1 MSGMARVLRSIVAAA
16 ASFAC
21 VAVGRADLPG
31 TVELAASGGRHVWW
45 VVANDVAEPAPV
57 DAAAD
62 AGAARE
68 PAWLL
73 MHHAVEEPAPT
84 ERLVLRLPQKPE
96 AIAADGDELVVVLPP
111 AGAREHVVLSLRAR
125 RNAAVGHWYTEP
137 RSGPEYL
144 APLEGSGSV
153 ASLAMV
159 DGAIY
164 ALLRPREAER
174 PRSATALRVLPAE
187 GTGPRVWR
195 DLPLPPLSRAGEI
208 LLARGGS
215 ELLAFGASSDEPALF
230 ALDGD
235 GWRREPLSRADAES
249 LAQERARARGVRP
262 EPDADSREPIGLIEV
277 GGRLALVERVRAGDE
292 SPRIET
298 ALRRQGRLIPWASF
312 GEPAAPWTLGGFGDS
327 AILLTLDERRR
338 ASAAELSPADA
349 EPAAPVALSPPG
361 FAAHAWVHLPIIGA
375 LSIALVLAAVVLG
388 SDAFLAARAPKG
400 EGGEGGEE
408 PAAVAA
414 PRVRPTGAPLGQRSL
429 AMAIDILPGVL
440 VAWFVYGGNPLL
452 LVQFPSFVAD
462 LPAAEGAMVA
472 LGIGWLFATVG
483 DLFFGRSLGKRVLG
497 LAIVDVRPGAPGD
510 LGFRAATRSQRLVRA
525 LASLVVL
532 ASPLVML
539 LAYLHP
545 SGDGPAEMLSG
556 SAVVDAGALEPAA
569 ARSDG
574 SGSPDGGPG

>member
-1 MSGMARVLRSIVAAA
+1 MTRPARPLRSIVAVAL
-16 ASFAC
+16 AC
-21 VAVGRADLPG
+21 MCAAVGRADLPG
-31 TVELAASGGRHVWW
+31 TIELAASGGRHVWW

-62 AGAARE
+62 AARE

-84 ERLVLRLPQKPE
+84 ERLVMRLPQKPE
-96 AIAADGDELVVVLPP
+96 AIAAEGDELVVVLPP

-125 RNAAVGHWYTEP
+125 RNAAVGHWYSEP

-153 ASLAMV
+153 AGLAMV

-174 PRSATALRVLPAE
+174 PRSATVFRVLPAE

-195 DLPLPPLSRAGEI
+195 DLPLPPLSRAADI
-208 LLARGGS
+208 LLARSGS
-215 ELLAFGASSDEPALF
+215 ELVAFGEASDAPALF
-230 ALDGD
+230 VLEGD
-235 GWRREPLSRADAES
+235 AWRREALARADAES
-249 LAQERARARGVRP
+249 LAQERARARGVRA
-262 EPDADSREPIGLIEV
+262 EPRADAREPIGLIEV
-277 GGRLALVERVRAGDE
+277 GGRLAIVERVRAGDE

-312 GEPAAPWTLGGFGDS
+312 GEPAAPWALGGFGD
-327 AILLTLDERRR
+327 AAVLLTLDERRR
-338 ASAAELSPADA
+338 ASAAGLSPADA
-349 EPAAPVALSPPG
+349 EPAEPVALSPPG

-388 SDAFLAARAPKG
+388 SDAFLAARAPQG
-400 EGGEGGEE
+400 DAGDGGGGEPSAP
-408 PAAVAA
+408 PA
-414 PRVRPTGAPLGQRSL
+414 RRSRPVGAPLGQRAL
-429 AMAIDILPGVL
+429 AMAIDIAPGVL
-440 VAWFVYGGNPLL
+440 VAWLVYGGNPLL

-472 LGIGWLFATVG
+472 LGIGWALATLG

-497 LAIVDVRPGAPGD
+497 LVIVDVRPGSDGD
-510 LGFRAATRSQRLVRA
+510 LAFRPATRWQRLVRG

-556 SAVVDAGALEPAA
+556 SAVVDAGAIEPLAA
-569 ARSDG
+569 GSDG